1 MGFASFVAG
10 DIGQNFLKA
19 GYCPYACLLERLYL
33 KQSLMRMKM
42 NKSNK
47 VKMNKFKILSVAFLA
62 TVSGMNAQDID
73 QAKKAIDA
81 EQFEN
86 AKSTLKSIIK
96 SDPSEGKA
104 YFLLGNVYLAQVA
117 DSAKMTYQKV

>member
-1 MGFASFVAG
+1 M
-10 DIGQNFLKA
+10 KA
-19 GYCPYACLLERLYL
+19 GLLPVRMPPRRLYL
-33 KQSLMRMKM
+33 KTSLITRMKM

-104 YFLLGNVYLAQVA
+104 YFLLGNVYLAQR
-117 DSAKMTYQKV
+117 

>member
-1 MGFASFVAG
+1 
-10 DIGQNFLKA
+10 
-19 GYCPYACLLERLYL
+19 
-33 KQSLMRMKM
+33 M

-104 YFLLGNVYLAQVA
+104 YSF
-117 DSAKMTYQKV
+117 

>member
-1 MGFASFVAG
+1 
-10 DIGQNFLKA
+10 
-19 GYCPYACLLERLYL
+19 
-33 KQSLMRMKM
+33 MKM

-47 VKMNKFKILSVAFLA
+47 VKMNKFKILSVALLA

-73 QAKKAIDA
+73 QAKAIDD

-104 YFLLGNVYLAQVA
+104 YFLLGNVYLAQKVA